1 MLREGTYET
10 VWTMRYSLHQLVQN
24 FFQQFWADILL
35 GTTFENAFHDDTPN
49 KMVYEQTLSNDETLS
64 QPKGEGK

>member
-1 MLREGTYET
+1 MNNEIFSTSTGAEFLPT
-10 VWTMRYSLHQLVQN
+10 VWV
-24 FFQQFWADILL
+24 DILL

>member
-1 MLREGTYET
+1 MNNEIFSTSTGAEFLPT
-10 VWTMRYSLHQLVQN
+10 V
-24 FFQQFWADILL
+24 WADILL